1 MKKGCFLF
9 LLLCLSLVPAFAL
22 GETVLLTAT
31 DLHFIAPT
39 LTDNG
44 ALFTQLIE
52 EADGKVMAYSDALM
66 EAFVSQVIAEQPDAL
81 ILSGDLTFNGARE
94 SHEALAEK
102 LARIQSAG
110 VPVFVLPGNHD
121 LYSKNAAR
129 FEGDGYT
136 RVDGVTAE
144 EFASIYHAFGFDGAL
159 SRDAASLSYTADIA
173 DGLRLL
179 MLDVNTSASPNAVSE
194 DTLLWARRQL
204 AQAQADGCRVVA
216 VSHQNLIDHSGLIA
230 SGFTIRNADA
240 LRRLYA
246 ASPVLCNLSGHIHI
260 QHMGQTDSGLWDI
273 ATSSLAVSPN
283 QYGVLTLTADELAYR
298 TESVRAADW
307 AASRRLSDPNLLD
320 FAAYS
325 ADFFRACSVRQTL
338 AAVSGD
344 DAPEQLADYFAA
356 ANAAYFAGRMDAF
369 ARDDALEQRWQA
381 QTGFLAVYL
390 ADILKEAPR
399 NHCALTVP
407 LP

>member
-1 MKKGCFLF
+1 MKKLLILFFL
-9 LLLCLSLVPAFAL
+9 LVPALAL
-22 GETVLLTAT
+22 GEPGAVLFTAT
-31 DLHFIAPT
+31 DLHYIAPT

-44 ALFTQLIE
+44 AFFTQLIE
-52 EADGKVMAYSDALM
+52 QADGKVMAYSDALA
-66 EAFVSQVIAEQPDAL
+66 EAFVAQVAAEKPDAL

-102 LARIQSAG
+102 LSRIQSAG
-110 VPVFVLPGNHD
+110 IPVFVLPGNHD
-121 LYSKNAAR
+121 LNSRNAAR
-129 FEGDGYT
+129 FEGYGYT
-136 RVDGVTAE
+136 RVDGVTAD

-159 SRDAASLSYTADIA
+159 SRDAASLSYIA
-173 DGLRLL
+173 ELSEGLRLL
-179 MLDVNTSASPNAVSE
+179 MLDVNTTASPNAVSE

-216 VSHQNLIDHSGLIA
+216 VSHQNLVDHSGLIA

-246 ASPVLCNLSGHIHI
+246 ASPVLCNLSGHIHV
-260 QHMGQTDSGLWDI
+260 QHTGQTDSGLWDI

-283 QYGVLTLTADELAYR
+283 QYGVLTLTTDELTYR
-298 TESVRAADW
+298 TESVRVSDW
-307 AASRRLSDPNLLD
+307 AASQRLSDPNLLD

-325 ADFFRACSVRQTL
+325 ADFFRGCSVRQAL
-338 AAVSGD
+338 AAIAGD
-344 DAPEQLADYFAA
+344 DAPDALADYFAA

-369 ARDDALEQRWQA
+369 ARDDALERRWQA

-399 NHCALTVP
+399 NHCALTIP